1 MEERENFS
9 LRGWR
14 LVGSLLSSILDVRC
28 GLRCFALLCF
38 ASMYYTVLYY
48 TLI

>member
-28 GLRCFALLCF
+28 GLRCFA
-38 ASMYYTVLYY
+38 SMYYTVLYY